1 MARALPLGEVLPSYP
16 HGTVVSL
23 PTMADVVGYER
34 RDPAVLARIRAG
46 YPRFVLNALVARARD
61 AACDRVGMDPART
74 LPLRSLRAADRAV
87 ALARPA
93 ASRVAEVGGWALLEV
108 DAPSLARVGD
118 MVRHA
123 GLRLASRDAETWL
136 GRGSVPPGPSSPP
149 PDILARL
156 APLLAPCGPQDI
168 RLAGSGMG
176 AVAAAVDAVRAVQ
189 SPRGRGAWIQLG
201 WLYVD
206 TAEYLRKTLAPG
218 ETLEVLPDVTD
229 VVALRRCLA
238 AHRGRVAGIVAEL
251 PNNPLLDSPD
261 LDLLRGLARAEG
273 ALTVLDPSSSGL
285 VNVDLLPWADILVT
299 SLTKYSGHRG
309 DLMAG
314 LLAIPPAGPDAAS
327 LRAAAFPAVDPP
339 GHGDLAA
346 LADQLPE
353 MAAVAEAQNRSA
365 RRIAEFLA
373 AHPAVASVRA
383 ADRGA
388 TAAAYARAARGPA
401 RPGSLITFSLRGDLA
416 RFYDRVA
423 LPKGPSFGLGFTL
436 LAPFLWLSH
445 FEQVTT
451 EQGRASL
458 RASGL
463 DPDLIRLSVGT
474 EETDV
479 LIGALD
485 DALRG

>member
-1 MARALPLGEVLPSYP
+1 MARALPLGEVLPSFP

-23 PTMADVVGYER
+23 PTLVDVIGYER
-34 RDPAVLARIRAG
+34 RDPAVIARIRAG
-46 YPRFVLNALVARARD
+46 YPRFVLNALVAEARD
-61 AACDRVGMDPART
+61 AACASRGLDPARS

-93 ASRVAEVGGWALLEV
+93 AHRIAEVGGWAVLEV
-108 DAPSLARVGD
+108 DAPSLARVAD

-136 GRGSVPPGPSSPP
+136 ARGSVPPGPAAPP

-156 APLLAPCGPQDI
+156 APLLEPCGSEDI

-176 AVAAAVDAVRAVQ
+176 AVAAAVDAVRATQ
-189 SPRGRGAWIQLG
+189 APRGRGAWIQLG

-229 VVALRRCLA
+229 VAAFRRALA
-238 AHRGRVAGIVAEL
+238 AHRGRIAGIIAEL
-251 PNNPLLDSPD
+251 PNNPLLASPD
-261 LDLLRGLARAEG
+261 LDLLRDLARAEG

-285 VNVDLLPWADILVT
+285 VNVDLMPWADILVT

-314 LLAIPPAGPDAAS
+314 LLAVNPSGPDAAA
-327 LRAAAFPAVDPP
+327 LRTAAFAGLEPL
-339 GHGDLAA
+339 GQGDLAA
-346 LADQLPE
+346 LAEQLPG
-353 MAAVAEAQNRSA
+353 MDAVAAAQNRGA
-365 RRIAEFLA
+365 RHIADFLA
-373 AHPAVASVRA
+373 GHPAVTRVLA

-401 RPGSLITFSLRGDLA
+401 RPGSLITFSLSGELA

-451 EQGRASL
+451 EEGRAGL
-458 RASGL
+458 RAAGL

-474 EETDV
+474 EDPEV
-479 LIGALD
+479 IIRALD
-485 DALRG
+485 EALRA

>member
-1 MARALPLGEVLPSYP
+1 MSRALPLGEVLPSYP

-61 AACDRVGMDPART
+61 AACDRMGMDPART

-108 DAPSLARVGD
+108 DAASLPRVGD

-149 PDILARL
+149 ADILAHI
-156 APLLAPCGPQDI
+156 APLLAPCGPRDI
-168 RLAGSGMG
+168 RLTGSGMG

-229 VVALRRCLA
+229 IAALRRCLA
-238 AHRGRVAGIVAEL
+238 ANRGRVAGIVAEL

-261 LDLLRGLARAEG
+261 LDLLRELARAEG

-314 LLAIPPAGPDAAS
+314 LIAIAPDGPDAPA
-327 LRAAAFPAVDPP
+327 LRAAAFAAVEPL

-346 LADQLPE
+346 LASQLPE

-373 AHPAVASVRA
+373 AHPAVAAVRT

-474 EETDV
+474 EDPDV
-479 LIGALD
+479 LIRALD
-485 DALRG
+485 DALCD

>member
-1 MARALPLGEVLPSYP
+1 MTRALPLGEVLPSFP

-46 YPRFVLNALVARARD
+46 YPRFVLNALVAKARD
-61 AACDRVGMDPART
+61 EACARVGMDPARA
-74 LPLRSLRAADRAV
+74 LPLRSPRAADRAV

-93 ASRVAEVGGWALLEV
+93 AHRVAEVGGWALLEV
-108 DAPSLARVGD
+108 DDASLPRVAD

-136 GRGSVPPGPSSPP
+136 ARGSVPPGPAAPP

-156 APLLAPCGPQDI
+156 SPLLAPCGADDI

-189 SPRGRGAWIQLG
+189 APRGRGAWIQLG

-229 VVALRRCLA
+229 VAALRRCLA

-251 PNNPLLDSPD
+251 PNNPLLASPD
-261 LDLLRGLARAEG
+261 LDLLRELARAEG

-285 VNVDLLPWADILVT
+285 VNVDLLPWADLLVT

-314 LLAIPPAGPDAAS
+314 LIAVPPSGPDAAS
-327 LRAAAFPAVDPP
+327 LRTAAFAAIDPP

-346 LADQLPE
+346 LAAQLPD
-353 MAAVAEAQNRSA
+353 MAAVADAQNRAA

-373 AHPAVASVRA
+373 RHPAVTRVLS

-451 EQGRASL
+451 EQGRAGL
-458 RASGL
+458 RAAGL
-463 DPDLIRLSVGT
+463 DPDLVRLSVGT
-474 EETDV
+474 EEPEAIIRT
-479 LIGALD
+479 LD
-485 DALRG
+485 EALRD